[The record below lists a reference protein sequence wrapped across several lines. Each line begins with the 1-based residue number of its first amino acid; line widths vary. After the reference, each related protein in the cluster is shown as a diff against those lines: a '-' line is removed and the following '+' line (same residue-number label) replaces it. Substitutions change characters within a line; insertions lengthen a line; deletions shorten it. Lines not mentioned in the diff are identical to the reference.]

1 MKSWEAPSHWYLDK
15 RAWRFVLRYLLFFG
29 PLNLL
34 WEIAQLPLY
43 TLWYEAPVSYM
54 AYAVLHCT
62 LGDLLIGVLT
72 LLSALII
79 LRAGPT
85 ERWHW
90 SSIALCT
97 IGLGVAYTAFSEWVN
112 TSVRLSWAYSE
123 WMPLTPLLGLGVSP
137 LLQWLLLPTIALML
151 ARRDSSRTG

>member
-1 MKSWEAPSHWYLDK
+1 MKPSQAPSHWYLDK

-43 TLWYEAPVSYM
+43 TLWYEAPASFM

-62 LGDLLIGVLT
+62 VGDLLIGVLT
-72 LLSALII
+72 LLSALTI
-79 LRAGPT
+79 LLAGPT
-85 ERWHW
+85 ERWRW
-90 SSIALCT
+90 PSIALCT
-97 IGLGVAYTAFSEWVN
+97 TGLGVAYTAFSEWVN

-151 ARRDSSRTG
+151 ARRDSGKTG